1 MIRIATATEPTSF
14 DRKVRKPGQNA
25 LALLEGKEPPHRV
38 LGRRPSA
45 TRMRN
50 GKPVPKSL
58 DDFPYWRKCLED
70 LHAAYGG
77 ICAYYCFFIEQ
88 ATGPTVDHFVAKSNP
103 TDRQLAYEWKN
114 FRLASSYANSCKNLH
129 PDVLD
134 PATIGDGWFQLDL
147 LTLRVSPA
155 SSLTESVSDQVEK
168 TISRL
173 KLNEGPAL
181 ACRKRA
187 MARFRAGLNLSF
199 LDHDHPFVAK
209 ELHRQ
214 GISHQEQLPTLPLT
228 ITQSRE
234 PELVA

>member
-1 MIRIATATEPTSF
+1 MIRIAIAPEPKTF
-14 DRKVRKPGQNA
+14 HKKVREPGENV
-25 LALLEGKEPPHRV
+25 LALLDGTEPPHRRP
-38 LGRRPSA
+38 GKRPSA
-45 TRMRN
+45 TRMVH
-50 GKPVPKSL
+50 GKPVPKSI
-58 DDFPYWRKCLED
+58 DDFPYWRECLED

-134 PATIGDGWFQLDL
+134 PATIEDGWFQLDL

-155 SSLTESVSDQVEK
+155 NSLTEGISDQVKK

-214 GISHQEQLPTLPLT
+214 GISHQEQLPTLPLP
-228 ITQSRE
+228 ITESRE